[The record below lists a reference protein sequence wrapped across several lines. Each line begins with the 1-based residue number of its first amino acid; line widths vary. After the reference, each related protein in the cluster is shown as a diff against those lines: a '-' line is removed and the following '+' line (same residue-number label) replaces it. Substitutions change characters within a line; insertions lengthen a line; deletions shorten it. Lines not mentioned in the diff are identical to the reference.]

1 MVPMV
6 GRDDEEHPARTST
19 PQQASRARAIS
30 RQASLS
36 GVPSAHVS
44 ASWEMPPAVLIA
56 AALSV
61 VLFAQA
67 FLRVRARRPE
77 YAPWTR
83 ALLFGA
89 GLALLVLPIVSPL
102 DEAGDERLLSAH
114 MLQHVL
120 IGDAAVAL
128 LGVAVG
134 GPLVFFLPPPAVLR
148 PPPAVPPPPPVPFTL
163 PVPPGGLAVW
173 G

>member
-102 DEAGDERLLSAH
+102 DDAGDEPLLSAH
-114 MLQHVL
+114 LLPHAL
-120 IGDAAVAL
+120 IRDVPVPLPLAALA
-128 LGVAVG
+128 
-134 GPLVFFLPPPAVLR
+134 PPA
-148 PPPAVPPPPPVPFTL
+148 A
-163 PVPPGGLAVW
+163 
-173 G
+173 